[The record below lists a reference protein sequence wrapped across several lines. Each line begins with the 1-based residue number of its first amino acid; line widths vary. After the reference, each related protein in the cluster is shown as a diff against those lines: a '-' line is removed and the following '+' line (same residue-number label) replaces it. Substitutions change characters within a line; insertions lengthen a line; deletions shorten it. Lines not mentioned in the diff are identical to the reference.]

1 MLRLIYL
8 EKNTTLYISCGQKG
22 WSQYSTVDS
31 VDNPAYNGGARAGKN
46 CIING
51 EIDTHAYSGV
61 GGGATSITTTNR
73 GELINFANY
82 KDEVLVVA
90 GGGSAQSS
98 GEGGLV
104 LYTGSGN
111 NYSVANGAST
121 SLLNGKFALGST
133 PGSND
138 GGGGGGGGIGGV
150 SGLDA
155 AENSAGGGA
164 SFINTNKNCYP
175 YIIV

>member
-8 EKNTTLYISCGQKG
+8 EKNTTLYIASGQKG

-31 VDNPAYNGGARAGKN
+31 VDNPAYNGGARAGKT
-46 CIING
+46 G
-51 EIDTHAYSGV
+51 GSGV

-90 GGGSAQSS
+90 GGGAGGSAQSS